1 MDAGCFGGGG
11 IGDINRIKRD
21 TKCGKKINAPKERR
35 TRDAI
40 SGDVYAANLVK

>member
-1 MDAGCFGGGG
+1 MDAGCFGGGS
-11 IGDINRIKRD
+11 IGDVNRINRN
-21 TKCGKKINAPKERR
+21 TKSGKKINVPEERR